1 MSAVAEPVT
10 IDLDR
15 FPKPPFAR
23 LVAVELRKM
32 YDTRAGL
39 WLLISTGLLTA
50 AVMVIQLLVI
60 VTQDLTVGYHGFLIA
75 MNTPM
80 GIMLPVLGV
89 MSVTSEWGQR
99 TAMVTFTQT
108 PSRSRVIGAKLA
120 SVALLAVVA
129 VVLGLALAAVGNLL
143 YGGLTG
149 NPVSWEVGGGA
160 QIFYFFLLHLLG
172 LVTGFALG
180 MLLLNTPAAIVIYF
194 VYSFVLPTIFG
205 IAYELIGWFHDLRPW
220 VDFAF
225 AQQPLVE
232 GGVSGDEWAHLVVS
246 GLFWLA
252 LPFVVGLWR
261 VLRAEVK

>member
-10 IDLDR
+10 IDVNR

-39 WLLISTGLLTA
+39 WLVISTGLLTA

-80 GIMLPVLGV
+80 GVMLPVLGI

-108 PSRSRVIGAKLA
+108 PSRGRVIGAKLA

-149 NPVSWEVGGGA
+149 NPMDWAVGGGA

-205 IAYELIGWFHDLRPW
+205 IADALIGWFHDLRPW
-220 VDFAF
+220 VDFGF

-232 GGVSGDEWAHLVVS
+232 GKVSGDDWAHLVVS
-246 GLFWLA
+246 GLFWLG
-252 LPFVVGLWR
+252 LPFVLGLWR
-261 VLRAEVK
+261 VVRAEVK